1 MCRNY
6 ADLLFIFFLKGDLV
20 WGVLLVISFLFPMPI
35 YGATNVGIMDI
46 EKTLKEQDELII
58 QDQTRLRYDRQ
69 IRDQFIEENR
79 IRNIE
84 NQQLSVEGYAEPQ
97 RIESELPSFTVTDI
111 IFDGAQL
118 LSPYKKKRIKAPY
131 LNKKI
136 SMNEINILVHELT
149 NIYIRKGYITTRV
162 YIPKQNL
169 KTGTLVLAVQEGFV
183 ADFKVLGINRIQL
196 WGIFPPLKGK
206 SLNIRHIEQGL
217 DQLNRLQS
225 NHATVKL
232 IPSEGQSGGSVVF
245 IQNRIRTRGSA
256 SIRYDTLSNADVGVL
271 PDSVDLSYDN
281 LLRIN
286 DQWFLNYSQQFRD
299 QEQYNNSYSLSGLVP
314 FRYLTLK
321 ASYSQFDY
329 LTIIQ
334 GLTRNFNSSGKTK
347 TFKLGGDRVIFRN
360 SVGQTLIIG
369 ELLTKDTE
377 SFIEDT
383 RSDVGSRKLV
393 VLSAGINHSVQLK
406 KLGSFRG
413 GINYFRGIS
422 RLNAIQTDPM
432 ALYTDPKAQFKK
444 FTGQFSWRHMVSL
457 FGMPFQL
464 HSQWRGQ
471 YSYHTLYASERMSI
485 GDFASVKGYRTSLH
499 GDHGLQTSN
508 TITYFPF
515 RKIER
520 FNSILGR
527 LSTFHSIDGGIVLK
541 KGGRSA
547 SGVTGKG
554 SMMGVSSGLRYGY
567 EGFSIEWTWSKAT
580 KASAYVDKPSYV
592 TYLSVTKRFI

>member
-1 MCRNY
+1 MYRCN
-6 ADLLFIFFLKGDLV
+6 FILLKGDFV
-20 WGVLLVISFLFPMPI
+20 WSVLLVILFFMPI

-46 EKTLKEQDELII
+46 EKALKEQDELII

-69 IRDQFIEENR
+69 IRDQFIEEKR
-79 IRNIE
+79 IRNKAD
-84 NQQLSVEGYAEPQ
+84 QQLNVEEIISQ
-97 RIESELPSFTVTDI
+97 KIEGDLLSFIVTDI

-118 LSPYKKKRIKAPY
+118 LSSYRKKRLKASY

-136 SMNEINILVHELT
+136 SMNEINELVHELT
-149 NIYIRKGYITTRV
+149 NTYISKGYITTRV
-162 YIPKQNL
+162 YIPNQNI
-169 KTGTLVLAVQEGFV
+169 KSGKLVLAVQEGFV
-183 ADFKVLGINRIQL
+183 EDLKVEGLSSFQS
-196 WGIFPPLKGK
+196 WCIFSSLKGK
-206 SLNIRHIEQGL
+206 ALNIRHVEQGL
-217 DQLNRLQS
+217 DQLNRLHS

-232 IPSEGQSGGSVVF
+232 IPSKDQSGGSVVL
-245 IQNRIRTRGSA
+245 IQNRTRSRGSA
-256 SIRYDTLSNADVGVL
+256 SVRYDTLSNADIGVL

-281 LLRIN
+281 LLRMH

-299 QEQYNNSYSLSGLVP
+299 QEQYNNSYSLSVSIP
-314 FRYLTLK
+314 FRYSILK

-334 GLTRNFNSSGKTK
+334 GLSRNFNSSGKTK
-347 TFKLGGDRVIFRN
+347 TVKLGGDRVIRRN
-360 SVGQTLIIG
+360 SVAQTSITGGLV
-369 ELLTKDTE
+369 TKETE

-383 RSDVGSRKLV
+383 KSDVGSRKLV
-393 VLSAGINHSVQLK
+393 VLSAGINHSVQLTT
-406 KLGSFRG
+406 LGSLQG
-413 GINYFRGIS
+413 GVTYFRGIS
-422 RLNAIQTDPM
+422 RLNATQTDPS
-432 ALYTDPKAQFKK
+432 APFTDPKAQFKK
-444 FTGQFSWRHMVSL
+444 MTGKFSWRHMVSL

-485 GDFASVKGYRTSLH
+485 GDFSSVKGYRTSLQ

-508 TITYFPF
+508 TVTYFPF
-515 RKIER
+515 RKIEK
-520 FNSILGR
+520 FHSILGR

-567 EGFSIEWTWSKAT
+567 EGFSIEWTWSKAI
-580 KASAYVDKPSYV
+580 KASSYVDKPNYV

>member
-6 ADLLFIFFLKGDLV
+6 ADLLFIFFLKGDLF
-20 WGVLLVISFLFPMPI
+20 WGILLVILFFIPI
-35 YGATNVGIMDI
+35 YGATNLGIMDI
-46 EKTLKEQDELII
+46 EKGLKKQNELII

-69 IRDQFIEENR
+69 VRDKFIEEKR
-79 IRNIE
+79 IKKKAG
-84 NQQLSVEGYAEPQ
+84 QQLNVEEIISQ
-97 RIESELPSFTVTDI
+97 KIEGDFPSFLVTDI

-118 LSPYKKKRIKAPY
+118 LSSYRKKRLKAPY

-136 SMNEINILVHELT
+136 SMNEINELVHELT
-149 NIYIRKGYITTRV
+149 NTYISKGYITTRV
-162 YIPKQNL
+162 YIPNQNI
-169 KTGTLVLAVQEGFV
+169 KSGKLVLAVQEGFV
-183 ADFKVLGINRIQL
+183 EDLKVEGLSSFQS
-196 WGIFPPLKGK
+196 WCIFSSLKGK
-206 SLNIRHIEQGL
+206 ALNIRHVEQGL
-217 DQLNRLQS
+217 DQLNRLHS
-225 NHATVKL
+225 NYATVKL
-232 IPSEGQSGGSVVF
+232 IPSKDQSGGSVVL
-245 IQNRIRTRGSA
+245 IQNRTRSRGSA
-256 SIRYDTLSNADVGVL
+256 SVRYDTLSNADIGVL

-286 DQWFLNYSQQFRD
+286 DQWFLNYSQRFLD
-299 QEQYNNSYSLSGLVP
+299 QEQYNNSYSISGSIP

-334 GLTRNFNSSGKTK
+334 GLSRNFNSLGKIK
-347 TFKLGGDRVIFRN
+347 TVKLGGNRVIRRN
-360 SVGQTLIIG
+360 SVDQISIAVELI
-369 ELLTKDTE
+369 TKDTE

-383 RSDVGSRKLV
+383 KSDVGSRKLV
-393 VLSAGINHSVQLK
+393 VLSAGINHSVELK

-422 RLNAIQTDPM
+422 RLNATETDPM

-444 FTGQFSWRHMVSL
+444 FTGQFSWRHMVPL
-457 FGMPFQL
+457 FGMAFQL
-464 HSQWRGQ
+464 HSQWRSQ

-485 GDFASVKGYRTSLH
+485 GNFASVKGYRTSLH
-499 GDHGLQTSN
+499 GDNGLQISN

-527 LSTFHSIDGGIVLK
+527 LSTFHSIDGGIVFK
-541 KGGRSA
+541 KGERSE

-554 SMMGVSSGLRYGY
+554 AMMGVSSGLRYGY

-592 TYLSVTKRFI
+592 MYLSLTKRFI